1 MPVDFSIMS
10 DMPLAHTA
18 ATKMLAAG
26 LERVRNEHG
35 LTQREVALQ
44 LGYKSSVSLSHM
56 ALGRVPI
63 PIEKAIGLAD
73 KLQLDRDKFL
83 IAVLEQRYPEINF
96 AELLGVRLVSAGKI
110 ATRLEL
116 LAGHDLDDLSTETVS
131 VLEDVVVAAHPRRRW
146 LSYDDLALMELLRR
160 KFSQLKDRSLGER
173 ELLQLE
179 QCLARV
185 LDDDLPIG
193 ETAR

>member
-1 MPVDFSIMS
+1 
-10 DMPLAHTA
+10 
-18 ATKMLAAG
+18 
-26 LERVRNEHG
+26 
-35 LTQREVALQ
+35 
-44 LGYKSSVSLSHM
+44 
-56 ALGRVPI
+56 VPI